1 MHAEHRCL
9 KCHKGYNMALTPIQ
23 GGKSVQSVNN
33 TEKDIPSSEVVN
45 PSKVD
50 FNREAGELVAL
61 VKGGSKAISEITRRS
76 IEKLMEVKGLENLAK
91 LTEPWQRHIEGT
103 LENMPKGVRDGA
115 RYALTQTI
123 LTKIPE
129 AKA

>member
-1 MHAEHRCL
+1 
-9 KCHKGYNMALTPIQ
+9 MALTPIQ
-23 GGKSVQSVNN
+23 GGKSVQSVDN
-33 TEKDIPSSEVVN
+33 TERDISSSEVVN

-76 IEKLMEVKGLENLAK
+76 IEKLMEVKGFENLAK
-91 LTEPWQRHIEGT
+91 LTEPWQRHVKGSIEP
-103 LENMPKGVRDGA
+103 MPKGVRDGA

-123 LTKIPE
+123 LDKIPE
-129 AKA
+129 ARAKEVGPEKALV